1 MFQPSDYDPNNV
13 LALVNANLDFW
24 VNSLALGDTYLL
36 GTGTVSN
43 FRGPFNRSAIPKTPR
58 SFSMPTTSVSIC
70 M

>member
-43 FRGPFNRSAIPKTPR
+43 FRGPFNRSAIPKDATGV
-58 SFSMPTTSVSIC
+58 FDAHDVGVNM
-70 M
+70 

>member
-24 VNSLALGDTYLL
+24 VNSLALGDTYML

-43 FRGPFNRSAIPKTPR
+43 FRGPFNRSAILKDAAGV
-58 SFSMPTTSVSIC
+58 FDAHDVGVNM
-70 M
+70 